1 MEKGK
6 SRPLR
11 QRGRSFSES
20 FLWGRGSRNLEALS
34 GGKVMPSA
42 SNDALSLR
50 PDKGKRK
57 ACRLPAEWR
66 VELRS
71 SETTIAVVWVRACG
85 GLDLVVTGEMGTWVH
100 ARYVLQV

>member
-1 MEKGK
+1 
-6 SRPLR
+6 
-11 QRGRSFSES
+11 
-20 FLWGRGSRNLEALS
+20 
-34 GGKVMPSA
+34 MPSA

-71 SETTIAVVWVRACG
+71 SETTIAIVWVQACG
-85 GLDLVVTGEMGTWVH
+85 GLDLMVTEEMGTWVP
-100 ARYVLQV
+100 ARYVLQVYVLKEPADDLDGGGAWGHQGK